1 MSKSPINFNVGGL
14 SQGIMGGLMARGGK
28 KKTRRALKKIDKRLG
43 SIEEKIDL
51 ASSSAQEAV
60 PVEEGLD
67 NPVLDNAA
75 DAQGIETP
83 SMADQ
88 DMGSVPGAVQEL
100 QEDSYATAGSSGLN
114 MMKRIARRK

>member
-1 MSKSPINFNVGGL
+1 MSKSPINFLGGAIAGAL
-14 SQGIMGGLMARGGK
+14 IGQRGR
-28 KKTRRALKKIDKRLG
+28 KKTSKTLKKINKRLG